1 MGEGCEGRGRVKEEE
16 LGRKGTKREGERRGK
31 EMSSPIE
38 ISGYATAKR
47 HEILSPKTIVT
58 VAVYRPS

>member
-1 MGEGCEGRGRVKEEE
+1 VKEEE